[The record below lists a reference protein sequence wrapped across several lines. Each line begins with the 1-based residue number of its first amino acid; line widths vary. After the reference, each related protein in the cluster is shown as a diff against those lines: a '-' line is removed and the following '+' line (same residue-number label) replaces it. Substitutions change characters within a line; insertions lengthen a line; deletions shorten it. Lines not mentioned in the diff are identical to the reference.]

1 VRVGIVGCGV
11 GGMAAALT
19 LARAGHVV
27 TLLEAFEAPRPLGS
41 GLLLQP
47 TGLAALRALRLDEQV
62 RAAGALVSRLE
73 GQDSRGRKV
82 MDLDYNDWK
91 RGAHGV
97 GIHRGVLF
105 QTLHD
110 ALPVAGVQVVTGAR
124 IVRIENPARP
134 MLHDE
139 RGRSWGAFDLAVIA
153 DGSASPLRSVLRP
166 GARAPVYPWGAV
178 WTHVADPDDRF
189 GGALR
194 QIYHRAEVMVGAL
207 PVGRDPDGVSPTG
220 LAMFW
225 SVPVTGLDDF
235 LAGDFGAWRDQRLKP
250 LWPDLA
256 ALLAERDDWSGFS
269 RALYRDVSVGRWS
282 RDACTLLGDAAHGTS
297 PQLGQ
302 GANLALM
309 DAVELAERLG
319 RDNRPVA
326 VSVRAWQADRR
337 RHTGLYQVASKALTP
352 LFQSHGGFWPAVRD
366 WVFTPMSGLPGVR
379 HVAARLLT
387 GALRLGRF
395 PRVTRP

>member
-1 VRVGIVGCGV
+1 MRVGIVGCGI
-11 GGMAAALT
+11 GGMAAALS
-19 LARAGHVV
+19 LARAGHAV

-47 TGLAALRALRLDEQV
+47 TGLAALRALQLDEQV
-62 RAAGALVSRLE
+62 RAAGAVVGRLE

-82 MDLDYNDWK
+82 MDLDYNDW
-91 RGAHGV
+91 RPGAHGV
-97 GIHRGVLF
+97 GVHRGVLF

-110 ALPVAGVQVVTGAR
+110 ALPGAGVEVVTGAK
-124 IVRIENPARP
+124 IVRIEHPARP
-134 MLHDE
+134 ILHDE
-139 RGRSWGAFDLAVIA
+139 RGRSWGPFDLAVIA
-153 DGSASPLRSVLRP
+153 DGSASPLRPVLRP

-178 WTHVADPDDRF
+178 WTHMADPDDRF

-194 QIYHRAEVMVGAL
+194 QIYHRAEVMAGAL
-207 PVGRDPDGVSPTG
+207 PVGRDPDGLSPTG

-225 SVPVTGLDDF
+225 SVPVADLDAF
-235 LAGDFGAWRDQRLKP
+235 LAGDFAAWRDRRLKP

-256 ALLAERDDWSGFS
+256 ALLAERTDWTGFS
-269 RALYRDVSVGRWS
+269 KALYRDVSVGRWNHQ
-282 RDACTLLGDAAHGTS
+282 ACTLLGDAAHSTS

-309 DAVELAERLG
+309 DAVELADRLG
-319 RDNRPVA
+319 RDHRPVA
-326 VSVRAWQADRR
+326 VSIKAWQADRR
-337 RHTGLYQVASKALTP
+337 RHTALYQVASKALTP

-366 WVFTPMSGLPGVR
+366 WVFTPMSGLPGVKQ
-379 HVAARLLT
+379 VAARLLT
-387 GALRLGRF
+387 GTLRLGRF

>member
-1 VRVGIVGCGV
+1 MRVGIVGCGV
-11 GGMAAALT
+11 GGMAAALA
-19 LARAGHVV
+19 LARAGHAV

-62 RAAGALVSRLE
+62 RALGARVDRLE
-73 GQDSRGRKV
+73 GKDSRGRKV

-91 RGAHGV
+91 PGAHGV

-105 QTLHD
+105 QTLHG
-110 ALPVAGVQVVTGAR
+110 ALPEAGVEVVTGAR
-124 IVRIENPARP
+124 ITGVETPARP
-134 MLHDE
+134 ILHDDQ
-139 RGRSWGAFDLAVIA
+139 GRVFGPFDLAVIA
-153 DGSASPLRSVLRP
+153 DGSASPLRASLRP
-166 GARAPVYPWGAV
+166 RARAPVYPWGAV
-178 WTHVADPDDRF
+178 WTHLPDPGDRF

-194 QIYHRAEVMVGAL
+194 QVYHRAEVMVGAL
-207 PVGRDPDGVSPTG
+207 PVGHDPDGLSPTG

-225 SVPVTGLDDF
+225 SVPVAGLDHF
-235 LAGDFGAWRDQRLKP
+235 LAGDFAAWREQRLKP

-256 ALLAERDDWSGFS
+256 ALLDERRDWAGFS

-282 RDACTLLGDAAHGTS
+282 QGACTLLGDAAHGTS

-319 RDNRPVA
+319 RDRRPVA
-326 VSVRAWQADRR
+326 VSIRAWQADRR
-337 RHTGLYQVASKALTP
+337 RHTGLYQVASRALTP

-366 WVFTPMSGLPGVR
+366 RLFTPMSGLPGVR

-387 GALRLGRF
+387 GTLRLGRF
-395 PRVTRP
+395 PGVTKP

>member
-1 VRVGIVGCGV
+1 MKVGIVGCGI
-11 GGMAAALT
+11 GGMAAALA
-19 LARAGHVV
+19 LARAGHAV

-47 TGLAALRALRLDEQV
+47 TGLAALRALGLDEQV
-62 RAAGALVSRLE
+62 RAAGAVVDRLS
-73 GQDSRGRKV
+73 GVDSRGRKV
-82 MDLDYNDWK
+82 MDLDYNDW
-91 RGAHGV
+91 RPGAHGV
-97 GIHRGVLF
+97 GVHRGVLF

-110 ALPVAGVQVVTGAR
+110 TLPGAGVQVVTGAR
-124 IVRIENPARP
+124 IVRIEDPVRP
-134 MLHDE
+134 ILHDE
-139 RGRSWGAFDLAVIA
+139 RGRSWGPFDLAVIA
-153 DGSASPLRSVLRP
+153 DGSASPLRPILRP

-207 PVGRDPDGVSPTG
+207 PVGRDPEGLSPTG

-225 SVPVTGLDDF
+225 SVPVAGLDDF
-235 LAGDFGAWRDQRLKP
+235 LAGDFAAWRDQRLKP

-256 ALLAERDDWSGFS
+256 ALLADRDDWSGFS
-269 RALYRDVSVGRWS
+269 RALYRDVSVGRWN

-309 DAVELAERLG
+309 DAVELAERLD
-319 RDNRPVA
+319 RDPRPVA

-337 RHTGLYQVASKALTP
+337 RHTSLYQTASKALTP
-352 LFQSHGGFWPAVRD
+352 LFQSHGGFWPTVRD
-366 WVFTPMSGLPGVR
+366 WIFTPMSGLPGVR
-379 HVAARLLT
+379 HIAARLLT
-387 GALRLGRF
+387 GTLRLGRF

>member
-1 VRVGIVGCGV
+1 
-11 GGMAAALT
+11 MAAALA
-19 LARAGHVV
+19 LARAGHAV

-62 RAAGALVSRLE
+62 RAAGAVVSKLE

-91 RGAHGV
+91 PGAHGV

-110 ALPVAGVQVVTGAR
+110 ALPEAGVEMVTGAR

-134 MLHDE
+134 ILHDE
-139 RGRSWGAFDLAVIA
+139 RGRSWGPFDLAVIA

-178 WTHVADPDDRF
+178 WTHVADPENRF

-207 PVGRDPDGVSPTG
+207 PVGSDPDGLSPTG
-220 LAMFW
+220 LGMFW
-225 SVPVTGLDDF
+225 SVPIAGMDDF
-235 LAGDFGAWRDQRLKP
+235 LAGDFAAWRDQRLKP

-256 ALLAERDDWSGFS
+256 ALLAERQDWVGFS

-282 RDACTLLGDAAHGTS
+282 QDACTLLGDAAHGTS

-309 DAVELAERLG
+309 DAVELADRLG
-319 RDNRPVA
+319 RDSRPVA
-326 VSVRAWQADRR
+326 VAVRAWQADRR

-352 LFQSHGGFWPAVRD
+352 LFQSHGGFWSAVRD
-366 WVFTPMSGLPGVR
+366 WLFTPMSGLPGVR

-387 GALRLGRF
+387 GTLRLGRF

>member
-1 VRVGIVGCGV
+1 MKVGIVGCGV
-11 GGMAAALT
+11 GGMAAALA
-19 LARAGHVV
+19 LARAGHAV

-62 RAAGALVSRLE
+62 RAAGAVVSRLE

-91 RGAHGV
+91 PGAHGV

-110 ALPVAGVQVVTGAR
+110 ALPAEGVQVVTGAR
-124 IVRIENPARP
+124 IVRIEQPARP
-134 MLHDE
+134 ILHDE
-139 RGRSWGAFDLAVIA
+139 RDRSWGPFDLAVIA
-153 DGSASPLRSVLRP
+153 DGSASPLRPILRP
-166 GARAPVYPWGAV
+166 RARAPVYPWGAV
-178 WTHVADPDDRF
+178 WTHLADPDDRF

-207 PVGRDPDGVSPTG
+207 PVGRDPDRLSSTG

-225 SVPVTGLDDF
+225 SVPVAEFDDF
-235 LAGDFGAWRDQRLKP
+235 LAGDFGAWRDERLKP

-256 ALLAERDDWSGFS
+256 ALLDLRQDWSGFS

-282 RDACTLLGDAAHGTS
+282 QDACTLLGDAAHGTS

-319 RDNRPVA
+319 RDSRPIA

-337 RHTGLYQVASKALTP
+337 RHTALYQVASKALTP

-366 WVFTPMSGLPGVR
+366 WIFTPMSGLPGVR
-379 HVAARLLT
+379 QLAARLLT
-387 GALRLGRF
+387 GTLRLGRF

>member
-1 VRVGIVGCGV
+1 MKVGIVGCGV
-11 GGMAAALT
+11 GGMAAALA
-19 LARAGHVV
+19 LARAGHAV

-47 TGLAALRALRLDEQV
+47 TGLAALRALQLDEQV
-62 RAAGALVSRLE
+62 RAAGAVVGRLE

-82 MDLDYNDWK
+82 MDLDYNDW
-91 RGAHGV
+91 RPGGHGV

-110 ALPVAGVQVVTGAR
+110 ALPGAGVEVVTGAR
-124 IVRIENPARP
+124 IVRVEHPARP
-134 MLHDE
+134 ILHDE
-139 RGRSWGAFDLAVIA
+139 RGRSWGPFDLAVIA
-153 DGSASPLRSVLRP
+153 DGSASPLRPVLRP

-178 WTHVADPDDRF
+178 WTHVADPGDRF

-207 PVGRDPDGVSPTG
+207 PVGRDPDGLSPTG

-225 SVPVTGLDDF
+225 SVPVAELDAF
-235 LAGDFGAWRDQRLKP
+235 LAVDFAAWRDQRLKP

-256 ALLAERDDWSGFS
+256 ALLAERADWTGFS
-269 RALYRDVSVGRWS
+269 KALYRDVSVGRWNHQ
-282 RDACTLLGDAAHGTS
+282 ACTLLGDAAHGTS

-319 RDNRPVA
+319 RDSRPVA
-326 VSVRAWQADRR
+326 VSIRAWQADRR
-337 RHTGLYQVASKALTP
+337 RHTALYQVASKALTP

-366 WVFTPMSGLPGVR
+366 WLFTPMSGLPGVKQ
-379 HVAARLLT
+379 VAARLLT
-387 GALRLGRF
+387 GTLRLGRF